1 MSSSSSQ
8 KKPTRDECY
17 GILGLDVG
25 APEEEVKRA
34 YKKLALRTHPDKNP
48 NDPTAGKK
56 FLQIS
61 DAYKRIV
68 DPDSFK
74 DEDEEGEMNEEEM
87 AAMFNSMLF
96 EMFGGFGGP
105 DFFEMMMGDE
115 FDDEDEDD
123 SDDEYGGGLSF
134 MEAAMMM
141 QGGSFGDD
149 NEEEMAELFGLMSG
163 LQTGGM
169 HRFSS
174 MGGRGSGVKS
184 KLKPGANSKSRVGTG
199 GKGNKVENGNR
210 GREISSKI
218 AHSSSQGRSSSYSS
232 EEQDTEGAEWETDSD
247 SEKCKKNKKKG
258 KTKGSSEEAM
268 LEQMLLEAAMRG
280 LGGNGGS
287 RVDMNAL
294 AQMMSVM
301 GMGEEEDDHDYDDD
315 DDGGG
320 DLYDG
325 EREFLRAMMGGK
337 STGGLRS
344 SPRKEK
350 FDPKKSSKASRGFA
364 STSASSDS
372 RISVGDRVLVHKKHL
387 GVARYVGSVTYGS
400 GTYVGVEMD
409 DSSVG
414 KNNGNVKGSQYF
426 SCPKGKGLMVKDTD
440 VHRIER

>member
-1 MSSSSSQ
+1 MSQ
-8 KKPTRDECY
+8 KKPTREECY
-17 GILGLDVG
+17 SILGLEVG
-25 APEEEVKRA
+25 VPEEEVKRA

-48 NDPTAGKK
+48 NDPNAGKK

-105 DFFEMMMGDE
+105 DFFEMMTGDE
-115 FDDEDEDD
+115 FDDDDVDD

-149 NEEEMAELFGLMSG
+149 NEEEMAELFGLMAG
-163 LQTGGM
+163 MQTGGM
-169 HRFSS
+169 DRFST
-174 MGGRGSGVKS
+174 MAGRGSGVKS
-184 KLKPGANSKSRVGTG
+184 KLKPGTKSKTRVGTG
-199 GKGNKVENGNR
+199 VKGNKGENGNR
-210 GREISSKI
+210 GRETSSKT
-218 AHSSSQGRSSSYSS
+218 AHSSAQGRSSSYSS
-232 EEQDTEGAEWETDSD
+232 VEQDTEGGEWETDSD
-247 SEKCKKNKKKG
+247 SEKSKKNKKKG
-258 KTKGSSEEAM
+258 KGKTKGGSEEAM
-268 LEQMLLEAAMRG
+268 LEQMLLAAAMGG

-287 RVDMNAL
+287 RGMDMNAL
-294 AQMMSVM
+294 AQLMSVM
-301 GMGEEEDDHDYDDD
+301 GMDEEEDDHDDD
-315 DDGGG
+315 G

-325 EREFLRAMMGGK
+325 ESEFLRTMMGGK
-337 STGGLRS
+337 STAGHRG

-350 FDPKKSSKASRGFA
+350 FEPKKASQGFA
-364 STSASSDS
+364 STSTSSDS
-372 RISVGDRVLVHKKHL
+372 RVAVGDRVLVHNKHL
-387 GVARYVGSVTYGS
+387 GVARYVGGVTYGS
-400 GTYVGVEMD
+400 GTYVGVELD

-414 KNNGNVKGSQYF
+414 KNNGNVKGTQYF

-440 VHRIER
+440 VRRIDR